1 MESLVW
7 IESFTYKSFAGIFTT
22 AQRKLYIYT
31 LLKQGYF
38 SPVPVHAVNGLSKKI
53 GNGWIMACE
62 RTCLEMWNDF
72 TKPKT
77 SWKKL
82 MGQAP
87 VVSHSPWTWH
97 SSCYATPEYVWDNV
111 LLSDCWSL
119 NEPVGHMI
127 SLCPDLISS
136 NQSQAPVDE

>member
-1 MESLVW
+1 
-7 IESFTYKSFAGIFTT
+7 
-22 AQRKLYIYT
+22 
-31 LLKQGYF
+31 
-38 SPVPVHAVNGLSKKI
+38 
-53 GNGWIMACE
+53 
-62 RTCLEMWNDF
+62 
-72 TKPKT
+72 
-77 SWKKL
+77 

-136 NQSQAPVDE
+136 NQSQAPVDEWKELEKIGKDKSRPSIDVCAHNM